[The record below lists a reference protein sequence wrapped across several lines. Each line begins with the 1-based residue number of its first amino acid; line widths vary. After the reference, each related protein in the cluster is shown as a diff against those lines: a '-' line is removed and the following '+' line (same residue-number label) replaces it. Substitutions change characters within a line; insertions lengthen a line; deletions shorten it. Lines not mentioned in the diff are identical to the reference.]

1 VISTASDDEELDA
14 SGFDPRWEVQP
25 EPDQDDG
32 TNGSRRWWMLALL
45 ALAGSV
51 AAILWTL
58 SDGPASL

>member
-1 VISTASDDEELDA
+1 MISTTSEDEELDA

-32 TNGSRRWWMLALL
+32 TNGSRRWLL
-45 ALAGSV
+45 LVLVAVAAGA

-58 SDGPASL
+58 SNGPASL